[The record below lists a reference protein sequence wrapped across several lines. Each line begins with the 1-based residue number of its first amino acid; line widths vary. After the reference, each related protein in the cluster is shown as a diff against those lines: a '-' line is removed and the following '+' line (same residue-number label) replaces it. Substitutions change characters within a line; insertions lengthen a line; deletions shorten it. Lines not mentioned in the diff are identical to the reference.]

1 MPGHQI
7 SISLDLNLREKL
19 TAVATAEGTSL
30 AEIGRRALEA
40 YLNPPASFTDQLITA
55 IRSPTHW
62 PQIHAALVEQ
72 TLALQSAPPAAAPP
86 AATWTYQRPADAP
99 SRAQPPS
106 VDTPATDDIDPP
118 F

>member
-1 MPGHQI
+1 MPGKQI
-7 SISLDLNLREKL
+7 PIQVSRALREKL

-40 YLNPPASFTDQLITA
+40 YLNPPASFADQLITA
-55 IRSPTHW
+55 IRSPPHW

-86 AATWTYQRPADAP
+86 APTWTYQRPADAP

-106 VDTPATDDIDPP
+106 VDTPATGDPDHP